1 MNAGVS
7 ITPCPVVSRPERAFV
22 LLSVALTSNIGG
34 TLEMIAPLASKQ
46 SSWRKTG
53 SPWQACYWTALAVV
67 FTWAIW
73 QRFALPL
80 TPIADPDTWG
90 YLSPALR
97 KLTGAEFGHSHGRNF
112 LYPGFLYFVL
122 RCFGDFRAIGVVQHL
137 LGLAAGGLFLLTW
150 RHLRVF
156 VPASLVNPSL
166 HNAFG
171 LAGTAIYLLASD
183 TIRIETQLRPEGVCA
198 FLISIS
204 LYFAIQFV
212 SCSFLEHR
220 RTGTVVCGS
229 ATVLTLLLLASAKP
243 SFWFAAIVIMVP
255 VTTFFLRSNWGRQ
268 KIALGLGIALIA
280 SLVLWPERILSRK
293 DEASQ
298 TFLPTMLFVIHADL
312 IRDQMAAD
320 LQEHASLPYSTDWL
334 ERVYVALNSEIA
346 KSETNYPGHYPS
358 LQFDPEYLWFDPS
371 SITTQLRREF
381 GSNIS
386 ALCDF
391 YRFYYWRTW
400 QRRPFRALQ
409 KVARQFSIY
418 YYPDCP
424 AYAAMKIWPLMD
436 VYERAVTSLDS
447 EEYRKIARS
456 LPALTD
462 FMQRTKSLAE
472 NAPATKQQPIL
483 RAALA
488 DLAVSYM
495 SLLLL
500 ALILSAIIF
509 WKQAR
514 WRRLRWLAALVF
526 FGSAYNAASCL
537 EVAIVN
543 SLEVHRYITVQMYA
557 TLLTQFLAFWLIL
570 EFALDI
576 TKHRDTIAGDLV
588 APL

>member
-1 MNAGVS
+1 MG
-7 ITPCPVVSRPERAFV
+7 PRF
-22 LLSVALTSNIGG
+22 
-34 TLEMIAPLASKQ
+34 EMMAQLASRQ
-46 SSWRKTG
+46 SFRPGRDLLW
-53 SPWQACYWTALAVV
+53 PICYWATVAFIFAWAV
-67 FTWAIW
+67 W
-73 QRFALPL
+73 QRFKLPL
-80 TPIADPDTWG
+80 NPIADPDTWG

-97 KLTGAEFGHSHGRNF
+97 KLTGAEFGHSQSRNF
-112 LYPGFLYFVL
+112 LYPGFLYLVL

-150 RHLRVF
+150 RRVRAF
-156 VPASLVNPSL
+156 VPDSLVNPSL
-166 HNAFG
+166 HDAFG
-171 LAGTAIYLLASD
+171 LAGAAIYLLASD
-183 TIRIETQLRPEGVCA
+183 TIQTETQLRPEGVCA
-198 FLISIS
+198 FLISIN
-204 LYFAIQFV
+204 LYFAVQFV

-220 RTGTVVCGS
+220 RTGAIVCGS
-229 ATVLTLLLLASAKP
+229 ATVLTSLLLASAKP
-243 SFWFAAIVIMVP
+243 SFWFAAIVVMVP
-255 VTTFFLRSNWGRQ
+255 VTAFFFRQNWWRQ
-268 KIALGLGIALIA
+268 KIALGLAIAVTA
-280 SLVLWPERILSRK
+280 ALVLWPERILSRK
-293 DEASQ
+293 DAESQ

-312 IRDQMAAD
+312 IRDQMAED
-320 LQEHASLPYSTDWL
+320 LKENAHLPYSREWL
-334 ERVYVALNSEIA
+334 ERVYAALNSEIG
-346 KSETNYPGHYPS
+346 KSQTNYPGHYPS
-358 LQFDPEYLWFDPS
+358 LKFNPEYLWFDPS

-381 GSNIS
+381 GNNIS

-418 YYPDCP
+418 YYPNCP
-424 AYAAMKIWPLMD
+424 AYAPMKIWPLMG

-447 EEYRKIARS
+447 EDYRKIARS

-472 NAPATKQQPIL
+472 NAPATKQQGLL
-483 RAALA
+483 RHVLA
-488 DLAVSYM
+488 DLAVSYL

-514 WRRLRWLAALVF
+514 WRRLRWLAAFVL

-543 SLEVHRYITVQMYA
+543 SLEVHRYITVQLYA

-576 TKHRDTIAGDLV
+576 TRRRNTIARDLV

>member
-1 MNAGVS
+1 
-7 ITPCPVVSRPERAFV
+7 VSRPERAFV

>member
-1 MNAGVS
+1 MAQ
-7 ITPCPVVSRPERAFV
+7 
-22 LLSVALTSNIGG
+22 
-34 TLEMIAPLASKQ
+34 LASRQ
-46 SSWRKTG
+46 SFRPGKDLLW
-53 SPWQACYWTALAVV
+53 PICYWATVAFIFAWAV
-67 FTWAIW
+67 W
-73 QRFALPL
+73 QRFKLPL
-80 TPIADPDTWG
+80 SPIADPDTWG

-97 KLTGAEFGHSHGRNF
+97 KLTGAEFGHTQSRNF
-112 LYPGFLYFVL
+112 LYPGFLHLVL
-122 RCFGDFRAIGVVQHL
+122 RCFGDFRAIAIVQHL
-137 LGLAAGGLFLLTW
+137 LGVAAGGVLLLTW
-150 RHLRVF
+150 RRLLAF
-156 VPASLVNPSL
+156 VPDSLVNPSL
-166 HNAFG
+166 YDAFG

-198 FLISIS
+198 FLISIN
-204 LYFAIQFV
+204 LYFAVQFI

-220 RTGTVVCGS
+220 RTSAVVCGN
-229 ATVLTLLLLASAKP
+229 ATVLTSLLLASAKP
-243 SFWFAAIVIMVP
+243 SFWFAAIVVMVP
-255 VTTFFLRSNWGRQ
+255 VSAFFLRSNWVRQ
-268 KIALGLGIALIA
+268 KIALGLGMVLIA

-320 LQEHASLPYSTDWL
+320 LKENASLPYSMDWL

-381 GSNIS
+381 GSNVS

-418 YYPDCP
+418 YYPNCP
-424 AYAAMKIWPLMD
+424 AYAPMKIWPLMD
-436 VYERAVTSLDS
+436 VYERAVTSLDL

-462 FMQRTKSLAE
+462 FMQRTKSLAK

-509 WKQAR
+509 RKQAR
-514 WRRLRWLAALVF
+514 WWRLRWLAALVL

-576 TKHRDTIAGDLV
+576 TQRRDTIARDLV
-588 APL
+588 APS

>member
-1 MNAGVS
+1 MAQ
-7 ITPCPVVSRPERAFV
+7 
-22 LLSVALTSNIGG
+22 
-34 TLEMIAPLASKQ
+34 LASRQ
-46 SSWRKTG
+46 SFRPGKDLLW
-53 SPWQACYWTALAVV
+53 PICYWATVAFIFAWAV
-67 FTWAIW
+67 W
-73 QRFALPL
+73 QRFKLPL
-80 TPIADPDTWG
+80 SPIADPDTWG

-97 KLTGAEFGHSHGRNF
+97 KLTGAEFGHTQSRNF
-112 LYPGFLYFVL
+112 LYPGFLYLVL
-122 RCFGDFRAIGVVQHL
+122 RCFGDFRAIAIVQHL
-137 LGLAAGGLFLLTW
+137 LGVAAGGVLLLTW
-150 RHLRVF
+150 RRLRAF
-156 VPASLVNPSL
+156 VPDSLVNPSL
-166 HNAFG
+166 YDAFG

-183 TIRIETQLRPEGVCA
+183 TIRIETQLRPEAVCA
-198 FLISIS
+198 FLISIN
-204 LYFAIQFV
+204 LYFAVQFI

-220 RTGTVVCGS
+220 RASAVVCGN
-229 ATVLTLLLLASAKP
+229 ATVLTSLLLASAKP
-243 SFWFAAIVIMVP
+243 SFWFAAIVVMVP
-255 VTTFFLRSNWGRQ
+255 VTAFFLRSNWGRQ
-268 KIALGLGIALIA
+268 KIALGLGMVLIA

-320 LQEHASLPYSTDWL
+320 LKENASLPYSTDWL

-409 KVARQFSIY
+409 KVVRQFSIY

-424 AYAAMKIWPLMD
+424 AYAPTKIWPLMD

-447 EEYRKIARS
+447 EDYRKIARS

-472 NAPATKQQPIL
+472 NAPATKQQGLL
-483 RAALA
+483 RHVLA
-488 DLAVSYM
+488 DLAVSYL

-514 WRRLRWLAALVF
+514 WRRLRWLAALVL

-576 TKHRDTIAGDLV
+576 TQRRDTIARDLV
-588 APL
+588 APS

>member
-1 MNAGVS
+1 MMAQLARRQS
-7 ITPCPVVSRPERAFV
+7 FRPGKD
-22 LLSVALTSNIGG
+22 LLWPI
-34 TLEMIAPLASKQ
+34 
-46 SSWRKTG
+46 
-53 SPWQACYWTALAVV
+53 CYWATVAFIFAWAV
-67 FTWAIW
+67 W
-73 QRFALPL
+73 QRFKLPL
-80 TPIADPDTWG
+80 NPIADPDTWG

-97 KLTGAEFGHSHGRNF
+97 KLTGAEFGHTQSRNF
-112 LYPGFLYFVL
+112 LYPGFLYLVL
-122 RCFGDFRAIGVVQHL
+122 RCSGDFRAIGVVQHL

-150 RHLRVF
+150 RRLRVF
-156 VPASLVNPSL
+156 VPDSLVNPSL
-166 HNAFG
+166 HDAFG

-183 TIRIETQLRPEGVCA
+183 AIRIETQLRPEGICA
-198 FLISIS
+198 FLISIN

-220 RTGTVVCGS
+220 RTGAIVCGS
-229 ATVLTLLLLASAKP
+229 ATVLTSLLLASAKP
-243 SFWFAAIVIMVP
+243 SFWFAAIVVMVP
-255 VTTFFLRSNWGRQ
+255 VAAFFLRPNWVRQ
-268 KIALGLGIALIA
+268 KIALGLGMVLIA

-320 LQEHASLPYSTDWL
+320 LKENASLPYSTDWL

-418 YYPDCP
+418 YYPNCP
-424 AYAAMKIWPLMD
+424 AYVPMKIWPLMD

-462 FMQRTKSLAE
+462 FMQRTESLAE

-483 RAALA
+483 REALA

-500 ALILSAIIF
+500 SLILSAIIF

-514 WRRLRWLAALVF
+514 WRRLRWLAALLL
-526 FGSAYNAASCL
+526 FGAAYNAASCL

-576 TKHRDTIAGDLV
+576 TQRRDKIAGDLI
-588 APL
+588 APS

>member
-1 MNAGVS
+1 MMAQ
-7 ITPCPVVSRPERAFV
+7 
-22 LLSVALTSNIGG
+22 
-34 TLEMIAPLASKQ
+34 LASRQ
-46 SSWRKTG
+46 SFRPGKDLLW
-53 SPWQACYWTALAVV
+53 PICYWATVAFIFAWAV
-67 FTWAIW
+67 W
-73 QRFALPL
+73 QRFKLPL
-80 TPIADPDTWG
+80 SPIADPDTWG

-97 KLTGAEFGHSHGRNF
+97 KLTGAEFGHTQSRNF
-112 LYPGFLYFVL
+112 LYPGFLYLVL

-137 LGLAAGGLFLLTW
+137 LGVAAGGVLLLTW
-150 RHLRVF
+150 RRLLAF
-156 VPASLVNPSL
+156 VPDSLVNPSL
-166 HNAFG
+166 YDAFG

-198 FLISIS
+198 FLISIN
-204 LYFAIQFV
+204 LYFAVQFI

-220 RTGTVVCGS
+220 RTSAVVCGN
-229 ATVLTLLLLASAKP
+229 ATVLTSLLLASAKP
-243 SFWFAAIVIMVP
+243 SFWFAAIVVMVP
-255 VTTFFLRSNWGRQ
+255 VSAFFLRSNWVRQ
-268 KIALGLGIALIA
+268 KIALGLGMVLIA

-320 LQEHASLPYSTDWL
+320 LKENASLPYSKDWL

-418 YYPDCP
+418 YYPNCP
-424 AYAAMKIWPLMD
+424 AYVPMKIWPLMD
-436 VYERAVTSLDS
+436 VYERAVTSLDL

-462 FMQRTKSLAE
+462 FMQRTKSLAK
-472 NAPATKQQPIL
+472 NASATKQQPIL

-509 WKQAR
+509 RKQAR
-514 WRRLRWLAALVF
+514 WWRLRWLAALVL

-576 TKHRDTIAGDLV
+576 TQRRDTSARNLV
-588 APL
+588 APS